1 MSIRSQR
8 PPYRAPRR
16 SRSRLAAL
24 GTLAAVLIAVLILG
38 TGVVGKSSS
47 PPASAGRTGARASTD
62 SLHPPGLRAGRQAR
76 SRRAGTTAAG
86 PAALQRDL
94 GQTIVASY
102 SGATPSPSLLARVR
116 AGEVGGV
123 ILFGDN
129 FADGNARAAAAID
142 LLQAQ
147 ARRPGT
153 WPLLVMT
160 DQEGGDVKRIA
171 DAPPTLAPSQM
182 ASAQIAAA
190 QGRATGAA
198 LAALGIN
205 VDLAPVADVERISDS
220 FLGSRSFGDS
230 PALVANRACAFARGL
245 AQSGVAYTLKHFP
258 GLGRA
263 VQSTDEAPVSI
274 EASAGALRADYAAYR
289 RCGRGRRA
297 LVMISSAGYP
307 ALTGT
312 STPAVMDRE
321 TYAREL
327 PAAGIQAVTISDD
340 MQAPAIVDRERPA
353 LHALDAGLDLLLY
366 ASTEEGSALAYTG
379 LSADLRSGLLDRDRL
394 LAAAR
399 SIERLKAVLR
409 R

>member
-1 MSIRSQR
+1 MSTRSKR
-8 PPYRAPRR
+8 PPRRAPRR
-16 SRSRLAAL
+16 GRARLAAL
-24 GTLAAVLIAVLILG
+24 GALVAVLIAVLLLG
-38 TGVVGKSSS
+38 TGVVGRSSS
-47 PPASAGRTGARASTD
+47 PAGMGRTRASTAG
-62 SLHPPGLRAGRQAR
+62 LHRSGRRPPPNAR
-76 SRRAGTTAAG
+76 SRRAGTAAAG

-147 ARRPGT
+147 ARRAGT

-160 DQEGGDVKRIA
+160 DQEGGEVKRIA

-230 PALVANRACAFARGL
+230 PALVADRACAFARGL

-274 EASAGALRADYAAYR
+274 GASAGALRADYAAYR

>member
-1 MSIRSQR
+1 MRMERARHR
-8 PPYRAPRR
+8 P
-16 SRSRLAAL
+16 RLAAL
-24 GTLAAVLIAVLILG
+24 GALVTVLIVVLMLG
-38 TGVVGKSSS
+38 TGVVGGSSS
-47 PPASAGRTGARASTD
+47 SRPASAGRTRASTGG
-62 SLHPPGLRAGRQAR
+62 LPRPGHRAAPQPR
-76 SRRAGTTAAG
+76 SRRASAATAS

-102 SGATPSPSLLARVR
+102 SGPTPSPSLLARVH

-123 ILFGDN
+123 ILFSDN
-129 FADGNARAAAAID
+129 FADGDAAAAAAIR

-147 ARRPGT
+147 ARRART

-160 DQEGGDVKRIA
+160 DQEGGEVKRVA

-190 QGRATGAA
+190 QGRATGAV

-205 VDLAPVADVERISDS
+205 VDLAPVADVERIGDS
-220 FLGSRSFGDS
+220 FLGSRSFGNS
-230 PALVANRACAFARGL
+230 PALVADRACAFAHGL
-245 AQSGVAYTLKHFP
+245 AQAGVDYTLKHFP

-263 VQSTDEAPVSI
+263 AQSTDEAPVSI

-307 ALTGT
+307 ALSGT

-321 TYAREL
+321 TYAHEL

-340 MQAPAIVDRERPA
+340 MQAPAIVDHERPA

-366 ASTEEGSALAYTG
+366 ASTEEGSALAYAG
-379 LSADLRSGLLDRDRL
+379 LSTDLRSGLLDRGRL